1 MINPGDPVGIGLVA
15 GLAQPAGNVTG
26 TAFDVGLAT
35 LAPAVQPLAPT
46 DVLRHAAFAR
56 G

>member
-1 MINPGDPVGIGLVA
+1 MINAGDPVGIGLVA
-15 GLAQPAGNVTG
+15 GLAQTTGNVTG
-26 TAFDVGLAT
+26 TAFDVGLA
-35 LAPAVQPLAPT
+35 APDPAVQPLAPT